1 MQRLEVSGAVRPI
14 YGSLGGK
21 RLISTENNMQCLGTK
36 QKYTVLPGI
45 PPPPNGWGI
54 PIKTVVQSTQTHLC
68 VKLRTPLIFKI
79 QILQF
84 NDLYMICRQ

>member
-45 PPPPNGWGI
+45 PPPLTDGEY
-54 PIKTVVQSTQTHLC
+54 QSKQLYSPRKH
-68 VKLRTPLIFKI
+68 TPVC
-79 QILQF
+79 QAPYAF
-84 NDLYMICRQ
+84 NI